1 MEHRA
6 TAGIDRPDLV
16 VVEPPRRAVALG
28 RATRS
33 RQWVKNLLVFAAP
46 GAAGVLGSP
55 DILGRACMAFLAF
68 CLSASA
74 VYRVN
79 DVADAPSDRQH
90 PSRKSRPVAAGEL
103 IEREALAAAAVLL
116 VLGAATGSVLGGRF
130 LLVLGA
136 YVSLAMMYTFWL
148 QRVPVIDLAVVGSGF
163 VLRAVAGGV
172 ATGVPPSAWFMIL
185 ACSAAAFVVAGK
197 RLSDVVA
204 GQTGSVPYP
213 AAYLR
218 GVWVLAG
225 SVSVTAYCLWA
236 FAVPHTVDGVAWSQ
250 VSIIPFALAIL
261 RYSYAIEQGDAGA
274 PEMVFLRD
282 RVLFGIT
289 VAWVVVYA
297 LGVYLR

>member
-1 MEHRA
+1 MEQRA
-6 TAGIDRPDLV
+6 AVGGGAPDLV
-16 VVEPPRRAVALG
+16 VIERPRGAVALV
-28 RATRS
+28 RAIRP

-55 DILGRACMAFLAF
+55 GVLWRAGVAFLAF
-68 CLSASA
+68 CLSASS
-74 VYRVN
+74 VYLVN
-79 DVADAPSDRQH
+79 DLVDAPFDRRH
-90 PSRKSRPVAAGEL
+90 PSRMTRPVASREL
-103 IEREALAAAAVLL
+103 AERGAVVAAAVLL
-116 VLGAATGSVLGGRF
+116 LIGVSTGALLGGRF
-130 LLVLGA
+130 LLVLGG
-136 YVSLAMMYTFWL
+136 YVALAIMYTFWL

-172 ATGVPPSAWFMIL
+172 ATGVPPSAWFLIL
-185 ACSAAAFVVAGK
+185 ACSAAALVVAGK
-197 RLSDVVA
+197 RLSDVMA

-236 FAVPHTVDGVAWSQ
+236 FAIPHTVDGVAWSQ

-261 RYSYAIEQGDAGA
+261 RYAYAIELGEAGA
-274 PEMVFLRD
+274 PEGVFLRD
-282 RVLFGIT
+282 RVLLGIT
-289 VAWVVVYA
+289 LTWVIVYA

>member
-1 MEHRA
+1 LEQRA
-6 TAGIDRPDLV
+6 TAGIDRPELV
-16 VVEPPRRAVALG
+16 VVERSRRAAALG
-28 RATRS
+28 RAVRP
-33 RQWVKNLLVFAAP
+33 RHWVKNLLVFAAP
-46 GAAGVLGSP
+46 GAAGVMGSP
-55 DILGRACMAFLAF
+55 DVLGRACIAFLAF
-68 CLSASA
+68 CFSASA
-74 VYRVN
+74 VYLVN
-79 DVADAPSDRQH
+79 DVADAPRDRQH
-90 PSRKSRPVAAGEL
+90 PSRRSRPVATGEL
-103 IEREALAAAAVLL
+103 AERGALVAAAALL
-116 VLGAATGSVLGGRF
+116 AIGAATGSVLGARF

-136 YVSLAMMYTFWL
+136 YVALAMMYTFWL

-163 VLRAVAGGV
+163 VFRAVAGGV

-197 RLSDVVA
+197 RLSDVTA

-261 RYSYAIEQGDAGA
+261 RYAYAIELGDAGA
-274 PEMVFLRD
+274 PEVVFLRD
-282 RVLFGIT
+282 RVLLGIT